1 MPRRGTVYVFVFLFL
16 AVLWFSF
23 SLFLWFFLV
32 SLCFSLPKSLSPFPS
47 LSLALLHL
55 APVLSVLQH
64 RENFGSSYRLWDGIK
79 QNAGS
84 WGSCSE
90 ERPKPLN
97 SEPDPSRAPVPIQRC
112 FECSLAAVVCLLP
125 AVCCLPCI
133 LPSPLP
139 QCRHVA
145 RHWPLHSLARN
156 LYKCSCCSLL
166 N

>member
-1 MPRRGTVYVFVFLFL
+1 MCFCSWRCSGSHFH
-16 AVLWFSF
+16 SF
-23 SLFLWFFLV
+23 SGSSW

-112 FECSLAAVVCLLP
+112 LECSLAAVVCLLP